1 MGRKF
6 LGVCL
11 VIVLLVG
18 AATGT
23 GFALEEM
30 QVFYL
35 DVGQAESTLLRGSDF
50 TILIDA
56 GSWGNRDVLEF
67 LHSVGVETINLFIIT
82 HPHAD
87 HIGQAAEVLRTLEVL
102 EVWMSGY
109 EHTTQLFEDVL
120 DAVLEGDADY
130 YEPRAGEV
138 FDFGQLRVEVLHP
151 EEIGANLHDS
161 SIVVRASYG
170 EITFLF
176 TGDAERRSENKML
189 QRGLPLSA
197 QILQLGHHGSRTS
210 SSLDFLVAVDPEVA
224 VYSAGLGNI
233 FDHPHEEV
241 VNRLRILG
249 IPLYG
254 TDRNGTMVVSTDG
267 SSYSLSVAATGEP
280 PIPLGSIELQD
291 RESPGRVGL
300 LGLAYVKG
308 VRED

>member
-280 PIPLGSIELQD
+280 PIPPRSIELQD